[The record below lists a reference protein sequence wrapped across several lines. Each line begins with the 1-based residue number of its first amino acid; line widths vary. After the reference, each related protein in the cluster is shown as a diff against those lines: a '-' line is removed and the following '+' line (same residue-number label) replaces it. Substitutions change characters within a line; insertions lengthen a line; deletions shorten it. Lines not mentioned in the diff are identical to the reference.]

1 MFDKYFILFLEFID
15 TGLDKLINKSINK
28 LKFSKNKKRKR

>member
-15 TGLDKLINKSINK
+15 TGLDKLINK

>member
-1 MFDKYFILFLEFID
+1 LFLEFVD
-15 TGLDKLINKSINK
+15 TGLDKLINK